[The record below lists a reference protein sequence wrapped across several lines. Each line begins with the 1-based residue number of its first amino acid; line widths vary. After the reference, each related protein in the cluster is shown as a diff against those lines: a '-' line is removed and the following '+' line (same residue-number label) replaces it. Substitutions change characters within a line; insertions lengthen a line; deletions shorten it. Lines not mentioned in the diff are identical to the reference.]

1 MTDSPTSLKN
11 RLHLQPVGKGY
22 KVVDLYSSN
31 SFKNNDLI
39 FAASLH
45 WVGISKELLETRGLK
60 SKDLRMSKDAR
71 TGERLN
77 FRPSKHSA
85 READLIC
92 RRKAVEGFIK
102 ENLPK
107 YDQKGDEI
115 NYPSSQLQN
124 IFTSGL
130 IC

>member
-1 MTDSPTSLKN
+1 MTDFPTSLKN

-22 KVVDLYSSN
+22 KVVDLYPSN
-31 SFKNNDLI
+31 SFKNDLI

-60 SKDLRMSKDAR
+60 SEDLRMSKDAQ
-71 TGERLN
+71 TGERLD

-85 READLIC
+85 REVDLIC
-92 RRKAVEGFIK
+92 RRKAVEAFIK

-107 YDQKGDEI
+107 YDQKGDAI
-115 NYPSSQLQN
+115 NYPSSKLQN
-124 IFTSGL
+124 IFNSGL
-130 IC
+130 IW